1 MDVIGIYIEDLPKKE
16 KHAVGVRGKFLG
28 CKLRPVSL
36 YYNGRDESQARA
48 YQSAV
53 VGEVGNGNSTL

>member
-36 YYNGRDESQARA
+36 YYNRKR
-48 YQSAV
+48 AV
-53 VGEVGNGNSTL
+53 VEGVGNGNSTL